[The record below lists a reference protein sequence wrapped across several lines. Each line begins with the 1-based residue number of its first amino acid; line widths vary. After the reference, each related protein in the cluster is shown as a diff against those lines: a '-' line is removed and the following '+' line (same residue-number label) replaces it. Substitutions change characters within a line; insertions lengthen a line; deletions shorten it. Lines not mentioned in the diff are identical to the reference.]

1 MQLLNKL
8 FIYTFDVGKRTLS
21 TSITLNR
28 CGLRDAETFLSLSLN
43 INLYFNPQPR
53 TTLLFSHLFANG
65 SLLKLLIH
73 VDYYEVFMLDD
84 KKSGNGIN
92 RL

>member
-1 MQLLNKL
+1 MQRLNKL
-8 FIYTFDVGKRTLS
+8 FIYTFDVCKRTLS
-21 TSITLNR
+21 TSITMYR
-28 CGLRDAETFLSLSLN
+28 CGWRDAETLLSLSLN

-53 TTLLFSHLFANG
+53 TTLLFSHWFANG

-73 VDYYEVFMLDD
+73 VVYYEVFMLDG